1 MPRPEANAER
11 LRLLQAVEHVLTQ
24 KRPDRTEIEMLKDY
38 ARTEF
43 PNSAD
48 LDTDE
53 LATVIA
59 LRLMNITE
67 EQVLRLT
74 TDRRE

>member
-1 MPRPEANAER
+1 MDPRR
-11 LRLLQAVEHVLTQ
+11 LRLLQAVEHVLIQ
-24 KRPDRTEIEMLKDY
+24 KHPERAEIEKLRDY
-38 ARTEF
+38 ARAEI
-43 PNSAD
+43 PNSAN
-48 LDTDE
+48 LDDDE

-74 TDRRE
+74 E